1 MGVADRD
8 YVRKRPRGADGGPAG
23 GRGLTMTWMLII
35 ANTAVHAVR
44 AFFGQSMQVTDR
56 FRQIV
61 LPNGHVVPWVE
72 DWLVNA
78 GHFSIGRALFFTETL
93 AQQGTQLHL
102 RLEVWRFVSY
112 QFLHADWFHLF
123 FNMFGLFVF
132 GPIVEDAM
140 GRRKFLAFVLVCGVF
155 GALTYVLLNLAGQVV
170 MMANGG
176 QAVRIPGL
184 LFADPLTPL
193 VGASAGVFGVIMACA
208 HVAPNTLIDIPL
220 PPITVRMKRLAYVY
234 LAIAVV
240 QLLLGSRNAGGEA
253 AHIGGALAG
262 FFFVRRTH
270 LLSDFFNLV
279 GGPSEGT
286 GTGGRTKPGR
296 RLGGSGKGSRASDL
310 DEAAASRPMTPAEA
324 EVDRILEKVTREG
337 MDSLTD
343 GERRTLEAASGKRR
357 DS

>member
-8 YVRKRPRGADGGPAG
+8 YVRKRARGGDAGAAG
-23 GRGLTMTWMLII
+23 GRWLTMTWMLII

-61 LPNGHVVPWVE
+61 LPNGHAVPWVE

-220 PPITVRMKRLAYVY
+220 
-234 LAIAVV
+234 
-240 QLLLGSRNAGGEA
+240 
-253 AHIGGALAG
+253 
-262 FFFVRRTH
+262 
-270 LLSDFFNLV
+270 
-279 GGPSEGT
+279 
-286 GTGGRTKPGR
+286 
-296 RLGGSGKGSRASDL
+296 
-310 DEAAASRPMTPAEA
+310 
-324 EVDRILEKVTREG
+324 
-337 MDSLTD
+337 
-343 GERRTLEAASGKRR
+343 
-357 DS
+357 